1 MIYTILYSL
10 HTFCVNCTNYR
21 KYNMFM
27 ENLNVQK
34 FAEWYIRRYKILSK
48 IYIDIYISDIFCLIS
63 FVFLISWINSVS
75 FFCILYKLN

>member
-1 MIYTILYSL
+1 MIYTILYNL

-34 FAEWYIRRYKILSK
+34 FAE
-48 IYIDIYISDIFCLIS
+48 
-63 FVFLISWINSVS
+63 
-75 FFCILYKLN
+75 